1 MVKLHKCFYAK
12 KALSKKEVI
21 TFRATPQSIMELD
34 RVSKIMGES
43 RSTVLRT
50 IILNFLNHIYNGS
63 KN

>member
-1 MVKLHKCFYAK
+1 MIK
-12 KALSKKEVI
+12 KFSKKEVI
-21 TFRATPQSIMELD
+21 TFRATPQSIMELN

-43 RSTVLRT
+43 RSTVIRT